1 MLIRETMV
9 QSLLD
14 TLQIKN
20 AYYVLNNGEKT
31 EVGADTLY
39 LESSPINPAYSRLV
53 SLNSGTNHYSLSL
66 GSPKQL
72 VSEYC
77 AENCDFSKK
86 ALDTTLNTLYDSF
99 REGTSLYK
107 LNAGKGRERLG
118 YFTPHSCF
126 LPLEGA
132 SRNEYVPFINLTHL
146 YDIQRVKIARL
157 EHTRYLFTNG
167 REFTISARYR
177 GQFDKA
183 VEASVTDLILHQNI
197 WQSKLRAIPQVSET
211 KTITPFQQKALNNA
225 DKYQE
230 MYRSL
235 TVKQI
240 IEVYVRMCAEKIQE
254 QELSEN
260 RSINEWL

>member
-1 MLIRETMV
+1 M
-9 QSLLD
+9 
-14 TLQIKN
+14 
-20 AYYVLNNGEKT
+20 
-31 EVGADTLY
+31 
-39 LESSPINPAYSRLV
+39 
-53 SLNSGTNHYSLSL
+53 
-66 GSPKQL
+66 
-72 VSEYC
+72 
-77 AENCDFSKK
+77 
-86 ALDTTLNTLYDSF
+86 
-99 REGTSLYK
+99 
-107 LNAGKGRERLG
+107 
-118 YFTPHSCF
+118 
-126 LPLEGA
+126 
-132 SRNEYVPFINLTHL
+132 PFVNLTHL
-146 YDIQRVKIARL
+146 YDIQRVKVARL

-167 REFTISARYR
+167 RELMISASYR

-260 RSINEWL
+260 RSIHEWL